1 MSNHRRW
8 IDLGKT
14 LVILEV
20 SRKQDYIFT
29 SKQLRENARRSAI
42 ISYVTDSVFFECA
55 AGDLYT
61 KADNLVYTGGGHTVL
76 QFDSPEQARRFAQ
89 RVTSKA
95 MVDFDGLELFVKQMP
110 YVPERS
116 PGDNLKKLSRVLERK
131 KALRRASFQTT
142 TFGVEVREA
151 AEDRNDVD
159 ESQSVHL
166 VQAPVPYQFPR
177 EFQELAGEDNFIAV
191 VHIDGNA
198 MGKRVDRVYADA
210 GNDWEA
216 CRAKLQRFSAAI
228 QQDFESAFSQTVE
241 EVIHRKN
248 IESKMLPIRPVILA
262 GDDVCFV
269 TAGSLGLECARI
281 FLEKLAALY
290 NQEDGT
296 PYAACAGVALVHVK
310 YPFHQAYRLSE
321 ELCSNAKVFGAKLD
335 AAGRV
340 CAMDWHIEFGQMKD
354 NLSDIRQEYRTEDN
368 KALSLR
374 PVAVI
379 VPEDGA
385 EQPALRTYEFFREL
399 CRSMKGEYGKTA
411 RGKIKDLRTAFKQGE
426 VESRFFF
433 QDKEIQQLLYHGFG
447 AAYQGDARW
456 EQYRK
461 ILLEG
466 ESIDKEPFRALTIAG
481 ETDCYCL
488 YFDAI
493 EMIDHFELLEEV

>member
-1 MSNHRRW
+1 M
-8 IDLGKT
+8 
-14 LVILEV
+14 VILEV
-20 SRKQDYIFT
+20 SRKQDYIFS
-29 SKQLRENARRSAI
+29 SKQLRENALRSGI
-42 ISYVTDSVFFECA
+42 ISYVTDSTFFECA
-55 AGDLYT
+55 AENLYT

-89 RVTSKA
+89 RVTEKA
-95 MVDFDGLELFVKQMP
+95 MRDYDGLELFVRQMP
-110 YVPERS
+110 YDPDRTQGE
-116 PGDNLKKLSRVLERK
+116 NLKELSQQLERK
-131 KALRRASFQTT
+131 KALRRASFRMVS
-142 TFGVEVREA
+142 FGIKAQAVKKNDKDEVTPR
-151 AEDRNDVD
+151 
-159 ESQSVHL
+159 
-166 VQAPVPYQFPR
+166 VQGIQPPAFYCFPR
-177 EFQELAGEDNFIAV
+177 EFSELAGADNFIAV

-216 CRAKLQRFSAAI
+216 CRIKLQRFSAAI
-228 QQDFESAFSQTVE
+228 QQDFESAFCQTVE
-241 EVIHRKN
+241 EIIRRKN
-248 IESKMLPIRPVILA
+248 MESEILPIRPVILA

-269 TAGSLGLECARI
+269 TAGDLGLECARI
-281 FLEKLAALY
+281 FLGKLTALC
-290 NQEDGT
+290 NQEDGMH
-296 PYAACAGVALVHVK
+296 YAACAGVVLVHVK

-321 ELCSNAKVFGAKLD
+321 ELCSNAKVFGTKLD

-340 CAMDWHIEFGQMKD
+340 CAIDWHIEFGQLKD
-354 NLSDIRQEYRTEDN
+354 SLSEIRQEYHTEDD

-379 VPEDGA
+379 GPEDCA
-385 EQPALRTYEFFREL
+385 EQPSLRTYNFFREL
-399 CRSMKGEYGKTA
+399 CRSMKGEYNKTA
-411 RGKIKDLRTAFKQGE
+411 RRKIKDLRTAFKQGE

-433 QDKEIQQLLYHGFG
+433 QDKEIQRLLYHGFG

-466 ESIDKEPFRALTIAG
+466 ESMDKEPFRALTVAG

-493 EMIDHFELLEEV
+493 EMIDHFELLEEA